1 MTITETLAK
10 ADIPIRKSFTRFFP
24 RQSVFFYSYVRKFFL
39 KLLVSETVP
48 ERRVIPAQ
56 FSTKLW
62 GLDFYAP
69 LFNAAGM
76 FKNGLGYHTAVR
88 QGAGAFLAGTTT
100 EGGRKGNLKNN
111 ILHPFISFP
120 RTGIAINWMGLP
132 NPGHSAVAKTLSN
145 YEKAQGFPI
154 GASLAADPLAN
165 DNHKIEGLVFGL
177 NQYDKAGV
185 DFLEINESCPNVPSH
200 QNSSGMDLDQGLL
213 DRLASISKDFLAH
226 RRRNLPV
233 IVKFSVDTQTSLIP
247 QIIDLLID
255 LGFDGINLGNTSI
268 DYSKIRPE
276 VAHQEKKL
284 FDHFTTTFGGG
295 VSGTAIKDRSLI
307 LCKAAAD
314 HLATTNIKS
323 EFHIIRTGG
332 IENAED
338 MKQNTLHGISL
349 SQWFTGYFD
358 RFIIDGHDLYKK
370 IFVIR

>member
-10 ADIPIRKSFTRFFP
+10 ADIPLRKSLTRYFP

-39 KLLVSETVP
+39 KLLVSETIP
-48 ERRVIPAQ
+48 EKRVVPAQ
-56 FSTKLW
+56 FSTKQW
-62 GLDFYAP
+62 GLDFSAP

-76 FKNGLGYHTAVR
+76 FKNGLGYYSAVR

-100 EGGRKGNLKNN
+100 EGGRQGNLKNN

-132 NPGHSAVAKTLSN
+132 NPGHSVVAKTLSG
-145 YEKAQGFPI
+145 YEKAPGFPI
-154 GASLAADPLAN
+154 GASLAADPS
-165 DNHKIEGLVFGL
+165 DNEKDMIEGMVSGL
-177 NQYDKAGV
+177 IQYDKAGV
-185 DFLEINESCPNVPSH
+185 DFVEINESCPNVSSH
-200 QNSSGMDLDQGLL
+200 QNSSGSDLDQGLL
-213 DRLASISKDFLAH
+213 DRLLSISKDFLAH

-233 IVKFSVDTQTSLIP
+233 IVKFSVDTQISLIP

-255 LGFDGINLGNTSI
+255 LGFDGINLGNTSTN
-268 DYSKIRPE
+268 YSKIRPD
-276 VAHQEKKL
+276 VAYQEKKL

-295 VSGTAIKDRSLI
+295 VSGTAIKDISLD

-314 HLATTNIKS
+314 HLATKKIKN

-332 IENAED
+332 IEKAED
-338 MKQNTLHGISL
+338 IKQNFEYGINL
-349 SQWFTGYFD
+349 SQWFAGYFD

-370 IFVIR
+370 IFL